1 MDSGLATPD
10 ITHPVRLVVLRERV
24 RVRKSMA
31 ADAGDELVVDVSV
44 GDLLDDMMMM
54 LLRG

>member
-1 MDSGLATPD
+1 VTPD

-31 ADAGDELVVDVSV
+31 AADEDDELLLAGATSE
-44 GDLLDDMMMM
+44 DLVDDMMM
-54 LLRG
+54 L

>member
-1 MDSGLATPD
+1 MTPD

-31 ADAGDELVVDVSV
+31 AEAVEEELLVGDSSA
-44 GDLLDDMMMM
+44 DLLDDDMM
-54 LLRG
+54 LL

>member
-1 MDSGLATPD
+1 MTPD

-31 ADAGDELVVDVSV
+31 AAAGDASLVDA
-44 GDLLDDMMMM
+44 
-54 LLRG
+54 

>member
-1 MDSGLATPD
+1 MTPE

-31 ADAGDELVVDVSV
+31 ADAAGDELLDASV
-44 GDLLDDMMMM
+44 GDLLDDMMV

>member
-1 MDSGLATPD
+1 MTPE

-31 ADAGDELVVDVSV
+31 ADAAGDELLLDASV
-44 GDLLDDMMMM
+44 GDLLDDMMV

>member
-1 MDSGLATPD
+1 VTPD

-31 ADAGDELVVDVSV
+31 ATADEDELLLAGASSK
-44 GDLLDDMMMM
+44 DLLDDMMM
-54 LLRG
+54 L